1 MDDDLLD
8 IAVSVGVIAIGAVL
22 LGEIFE

>member
-8 IAVSVGVIAIGAVL
+8 VAVTVGVIALGAAL